1 MHCNVKP
8 FIWLTFIRAHIHV
21 SIHLNIHLKKHSLWL
36 DLWLSDNSV
45 VSWWKCSLNLLRS
58 SVACQRPFSP
68 APLSLWASGIINVVA
83 FSWILTSLSPA
94 LPHSLIGAI
103 GLGLRPDREAEKE
116 KKWASMLLHL
126 WMGLGFG
133 LQLAKFESG
142 LDVADLPRSA
152 ENFLDGKRRLRDRRK
167 CVF

>member
-1 MHCNVKP
+1 MYCTVKP

-21 SIHLNIHLKKHSLWL
+21 SIHLNIDLKMHSLWL
-36 DLWLSDNSV
+36 DLWLSDHFV
-45 VSWWKCSLNLLRS
+45 VAWWKRSSNLPRS

-94 LPHSLIGAI
+94 LPRSLIGAI

-116 KKWASMLLHL
+116 ENEWACSFTSGWVWALAFSLQSL
-126 WMGLGFG
+126 RLGR
-133 LQLAKFESG
+133 LQQISLE
-142 LDVADLPRSA
+142 VQN
-152 ENFLDGKRRLRDRRK
+152 NFLDGKWRLTDRRP